1 MTSLIGLQRAL
12 PMLTPATLTPNLTS
26 PAGSPAIG
34 SPSTGSTAVVGRD
47 AVFRTAGDVV
57 PEAAHDAEQLE
68 TLANDP
74 DEKELVSIFKLLA
87 DETRLRVLMN
97 LMRERELHV
106 SALCER
112 LDQSQPAVSHHL
124 ALLRCAGLIEARR
137 DGKHNFYSVRRK
149 HFHKVMGYIFNS
161 ITDDVT
167 A

>member
-1 MTSLIGLQRAL
+1 
-12 PMLTPATLTPNLTS
+12 MLNSATLMPNLTS
-26 PAGSPAIG
+26 PSPAAGS
-34 SPSTGSTAVVGRD
+34 TTVVGRD
-47 AVFRTAGDVV
+47 AAFRAPGAVV

-74 DEKELVSIFKLLA
+74 DERELVSIFKLLA

-124 ALLRCAGLIEARR
+124 ALLRGAGLIEARR

-161 ITDDVT
+161 ITDDIT
-167 A
+167 P

>member
-1 MTSLIGLQRAL
+1 MLTTTSSTDTTSSPLAPAAASSAVTLVPQVSSDRVLGDRLIGERATASPL
-12 PMLTPATLTPNLTS
+12 APADP
-26 PAGSPAIG
+26 
-34 SPSTGSTAVVGRD
+34 RD
-47 AVFRTAGDVV
+47 
-57 PEAAHDAEQLE
+57 DADQLE

-106 SALCER
+106 SALCDR

-137 DGKHNFYSVRRK
+137 DGKHNFYSVRRR
-149 HFHKVMGYIFNS
+149 HFHKVMGYLFNS
-161 ITDDVT
+161 ITDDDAFEPT

>member
-1 MTSLIGLQRAL
+1 
-12 PMLTPATLTPNLTS
+12 MLTTAPTHTHD
-26 PAGSPAIG
+26 
-34 SPSTGSTAVVGRD
+34 STRDNASALGDEARSGGRSGGGVG
-47 AVFRTAGDVV
+47 V
-57 PEAAHDAEQLE
+57 AHDAEQLE

-137 DGKHNFYSVRRK
+137 DGKHNYYSVRRQ
-149 HFHKVMGYIFNS
+149 HFHKVMGYLFNS
-161 ITDDVT
+161 ITDDISDV
-167 A
+167 

>member
-1 MTSLIGLQRAL
+1 
-12 PMLTPATLTPNLTS
+12 MLTTAPTHTDSTSSPSGRSGLPSSNTAATLPGVG
-26 PAGSPAIG
+26 PDVRIAGRAAG
-34 SPSTGSTAVVGRD
+34 AVGVEH
-47 AVFRTAGDVV
+47 DV
-57 PEAAHDAEQLE
+57 EQLE

-106 SALCER
+106 SALCDR

-149 HFHKVMGYIFNS
+149 HFHKVMGYLFNS
-161 ITDDVT
+161 ITDDVDE
-167 A
+167 